1 MIELKTNDMVS
12 SPQNYRDWLD
22 VFEILQKRNIND
34 KEFYLI
40 KNGLCSDFGQSVEY
54 FETQLIKTI
63 NVMIQRYINSF
74 KKDISL
80 YITFDEYNSL
90 HRAFAI
96 FAKKIRNCMFFL
108 DLSFISESFKSEL
121 YDSIVS
127 EVSIF
132 WKMSVD
138 ALACQCIEGNCPI
151 EDELFLIKRIK
162 IFTEIQIENIL
173 SNEIISEQG
182 LLKKNIFK
190 LTVQKDKLY
199 AAVPSVQSIKVDRT
213 LEVSG
218 LESLKSWLKEKK
230 SIFFSSDDQ
239 LNLYDLVPP
248 KGILLSGVPGC
259 GKSFSAKMIAK
270 EWELPLYRFDIGSV
284 YDKWMGES
292 ERRMRDALSFV
303 DNVSPCI
310 LWVDEI
316 EKALAVS
323 DSGGN
328 DTSQRILGQFLFW
341 LQESKSRVFLVA
353 TANDISRLPSELFRK
368 GRFSEIFFVDLPSVD
383 ERKTAIIQF
392 SSKCLHP
399 VVVKAMFKII
409 KQFTNEAFNRNVNEY
424 RSRFKRV
431 YNIKIG
437 DYETQANLANEAQEA
452 EKIQKFYEEKA
463 ALLIS
468 QQKIW
473 PSFIGFGIA
482 VLAIVGTIA
491 LANPTFLVGAVGG
504 VLGGVLK
511 ILLTNR
517 NKKRIKKDSDMQA
530 SSAKNILSQIV
541 VDFANYEKEYLEYDS
556 YANEIIDEL
565 EKL

>member
-1 MIELKTNDMVS
+1 MSNYVQTKIEVKNYIMARTPLIIINAVERERVERMLSEISNELSSEIFYYTDSKQVISLNSNATGMDADNDPIGFIGNMFKKKRKTTFAFG
-12 SPQNYRDWLD
+12 D
-22 VFEILQKRNIND
+22 VKRI
-34 KEFYLI
+34 
-40 KNGLCSDFGQSVEY
+40 SDDTIYSRE
-54 FETQLIKTI
+54 LI
-63 NVMIQRYINSF
+63 NVLYLAKETDSTLILITADTVFQGIAQFGMIAKLDYPDLEERIVLINKFIDMYGRRYTV
-74 KKDISL
+74 DWDVDDC
-80 YITFDEYNSL
+80 T
-90 HRAFAI
+90 RAATLL
-96 FAKKIRNCMFFL
+96 K
-108 DLSFISESFKSEL
+108 
-121 YDSIVS
+121 
-127 EVSIF
+127 
-132 WKMSVD
+132 
-138 ALACQCIEGNCPI
+138 G
-151 EDELFLIKRIK
+151 
-162 IFTEIQIENIL
+162 FTEIQIENIL

-392 SSKCLHP
+392 SSKCLH
-399 VVVKAMFKII
+399 I
-409 KQFTNEAFNRNVNEY
+409 KFTESQLNEMVSISDGFSFSEIEY
-424 RSRFKRV
+424 ALKEV
-431 YNIKIG
+431 
-437 DYETQANLANEAQEA
+437 AQLLLLYGS
-452 EKIQKFYEEKA
+452 EKIDMNVIRKKFNQIIPIEKRNPEVVE
-463 ALLIS
+463 
-468 QQKIW
+468 KIRNW
-473 PSFIGFGIA
+473 GAERA
-482 VLAIVGTIA
+482 VP
-491 LANPTFLVGAVGG
+491 AN
-504 VLGGVLK
+504 
-511 ILLTNR
+511 
-517 NKKRIKKDSDMQA
+517 
-530 SSAKNILSQIV
+530 
-541 VDFANYEKEYLEYDS
+541 
-556 YANEIIDEL
+556 
-565 EKL
+565 